1 MILRL
6 HHACIFVIFFIL
18 DLLFIADRYR
28 HLGDNNLEGVKGLQ
42 LAEELGTSNTPIA
55 WATL

>member
-1 MILRL
+1 MP
-6 HHACIFVIFFIL
+6 AFFVIFFIL

-28 HLGDNNLEGVKGLQ
+28 HPGDNNLEGVKGLQ